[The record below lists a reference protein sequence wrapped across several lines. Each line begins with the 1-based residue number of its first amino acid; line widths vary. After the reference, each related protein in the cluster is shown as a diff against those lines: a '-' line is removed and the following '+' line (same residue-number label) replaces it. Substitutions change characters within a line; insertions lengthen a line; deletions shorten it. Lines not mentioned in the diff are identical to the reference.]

1 MEQWADRATW
11 LLNGFTPEAKTL
23 KQNFEDLLTLCNGD
37 SASSSIIHWCR
48 GPGCCD
54 SDAASLQKVIDLCIP
69 LWCRR
74 YSVPLLYRFKHYATA
89 SSYIRTACTFFDLLP
104 RVMSQIQKNMEN
116 KTDSSSRLSSA
127 VDSMLQEHGHFLG
140 MGMGDQAR
148 DLQAILDDL
157 LENDLSYSLQN
168 SIRKRKVM
176 EEICKES
183 FVQSSIMT
191 DSLISSLEY
200 ASNLMFKRTSIL
212 TKMCALGGQHEKY
225 PPLAK
230 ESLKYFMQIT
240 SGSLGE
246 SLMESCVQQLLSGL
260 GKISVMGF
268 RPNRARMDLFFRLV
282 LACTSDLWRRMIFE
296 YKGFPYKWF
305 SLLEPGAT
313 LTDFTK
319 LWDDVTTAMH
329 PNCCCTDKEFTEGFV
344 RFLKAGSDN
353 PSQDPSVFNEARE
366 VLQHIGECS
375 PLTAD
380 SVEVKHGQMQWS
392 VSKRGA
398 QFVKKGVA
406 GVETSFLQGV
416 IRNHEVIRQDVS
428 QLTMPAARVSAAVQR
443 QCGNTTT
450 NQHTTGT
457 SSGGGLLEAKSHKY
471 MVGLVCVW
479 NHY

>member
-1 MEQWADRATW
+1 MEQWSHRATW
-11 LLNGFTPEAKTL
+11 LLDGFNPDAKTL
-23 KQNFEDLLTLCNGD
+23 KQNFKDLLALCNGD
-37 SASSSIIHWCR
+37 SAKYPIIHWCK

-54 SDAASLQKVIDLCIP
+54 SDDACLQKVIDLCIP
-69 LWCRR
+69 LWCRG

-89 SSYIRTACTFFDLLP
+89 SSYIRTACTFFGLLP
-104 RVMSQIQKNMEN
+104 RVMSQIQKNMDN
-116 KTDSSSRLSSA
+116 KTDASSKLSSA
-127 VDSMLQEHGHFLG
+127 VDSMLQEHQHGHFLG

-148 DLQAILDDL
+148 DLQSILDDL

-183 FVQSSIMT
+183 FVQSAIMI

-200 ASNLMFKRTSIL
+200 GSNLMFRRTSIL
-212 TKMCALGGQHEKY
+212 TKMSALGGQHENY
-225 PPLAK
+225 PQYAK
-230 ESLKYFMQIT
+230 ESLKYFIQII
-240 SGSLGE
+240 SGSLGK
-246 SLMESCVQQLLSGL
+246 SLMESCVGQLLFGL

-268 RPNRARMDLFFRLV
+268 HPSRARLDLFFKLV
-282 LACTSDLWRRMIFE
+282 LACASDLWRRMVFE
-296 YKGFPYKWF
+296 YEGFPYKWF

-329 PNCCCTDKEFTEGFV
+329 PNCCCTDTEFTEGIM

-353 PSQDPSVFNEARE
+353 PSQDSSVFDEARE

-406 GVETSFLQGV
+406 GIETAFLQGV
-416 IRNHEVIRQDVS
+416 IRHHEVTRQDVS
-428 QLTMPAARVSAAVQR
+428 QLTMPAPRVSAAVER
-443 QCGNTTT
+443 QCGTTT
-450 NQHTTGT
+450 NNQHTAGA
-457 SSGGGLLEAKSHKY
+457 SSGGGLLEAKSQKY
-471 MVGLVCVW
+471 MVGLGCF
-479 NHY
+479 